1 MKSLNQ
7 VKFLGREHR
16 VLDKGGYT
24 AVFMEMQAYA
34 NSAVELYETQFGTV
48 KPAETP
54 FVSDS
59 VLTPDLWEA
68 RGQLAESSASILM
81 KLLWLARLSRPDIN
95 FPVVSL
101 AAQISEWSRA
111 DDLRLKR
118 LVGYVKQT
126 AHFGI
131 MGEVAKTEV
140 PPLIRAFCDSDL
152 AGCVT
157 SCKSHSGIF
166 TVIESGDRSFPI
178 SWTSKRQSAVARSTT
193 EAETRFCKRRGV
205 SRHDTHKVTIGTYPR
220 IPC

>member
-1 MKSLNQ
+1 MNSLNQ
-7 VKFLGREHR
+7 GKFLGREHR

-101 AAQISEWSRA
+101 AAQISKWSRA

-166 TVIESGDRSFPI
+166 TVIESGWPVVPNFLDIQASECSGPLHH
-178 SWTSKRQSAVARSTT
+178 WGG
-193 EAETRFCKRRGV
+193 TRFCKRRGA
-205 SRHDTHKVTIGTYPR
+205 SRHDTHKVTIGT
-220 IPC
+220 